1 MGAEILT
8 FLHRHNRIAIVITG
22 LAVAAAILSWI
33 F

>member
-8 FLHRHNRIAIVITG
+8 FLHRHNRVALVIAG
-22 LAVAAAILSWI
+22 LAVAAAILGWI